1 MSEHLERQRSAY
13 RSSIERLISK
23 LEPTAN
29 KESKSDS
36 SSQGN
41 GDRIPMTADDEG
53 SGIVGMEREEE
64 RGQQHEQQ
72 MNNGNVVKS
81 ASGECDRKYR
91 TREDLV
97 VGRTERPNGVGGTSP
112 AGGSLATP
120 PVPKILIHEKLA
132 EAAVKDQAKKKD
144 SNKCIRRD
152 FRFQNGVPTTSSSS
166 GNGCSSGPG
175 DLRPH
180 LLRYVQQVRRVE
192 ELLAASERDREG
204 LVEEYSKSAEDGEG
218 GGKGNKNE

>member
-64 RGQQHEQQ
+64 RGQLQHK
-72 MNNGNVVKS
+72 NNGNLVKS
-81 ASGECDRKYR
+81 GEYEKKYR

-97 VGRTERPNGVGGTSP
+97 VGRTEKPNGVGGISP

-132 EAAVKDQAKKKD
+132 EAAVKDQTKKNRFLLFP
-144 SNKCIRRD
+144 SN
-152 FRFQNGVPTTSSSS
+152 Q
-166 GNGCSSGPG
+166 
-175 DLRPH
+175 
-180 LLRYVQQVRRVE
+180 
-192 ELLAASERDREG
+192 
-204 LVEEYSKSAEDGEG
+204 
-218 GGKGNKNE
+218 

>member
-1 MSEHLERQRSAY
+1 MSEHLERQRSSY
-13 RSSIERLISK
+13 RSSLERLISK

-29 KESKSDS
+29 EESKSDS

-41 GDRIPMTADDEG
+41 GGRIPTTADDEG

-72 MNNGNVVKS
+72 MNNGKVVKS

-97 VGRTERPNGVGGTSP
+97 GSRTEKPNGVGGISP

-132 EAAVKDQAKKKD
+132 EAAVKDQTKKNRFLLFP
-144 SNKCIRRD
+144 SN
-152 FRFQNGVPTTSSSS
+152 Q
-166 GNGCSSGPG
+166 
-175 DLRPH
+175 
-180 LLRYVQQVRRVE
+180 
-192 ELLAASERDREG
+192 
-204 LVEEYSKSAEDGEG
+204 
-218 GGKGNKNE
+218 